1 MSEERE
7 RAMRK
12 YSASAI
18 AVLSLVLVG
27 APGSARAQNDAATT
41 INHIA
46 NAYTL
51 VPNITYR
58 TVSNWEA
65 KLDIIQ
71 PRGLTAPNPTLIHY
85 HGGGWTAG
93 TKESATISLLPYL
106 QMGWSVVNVEYR
118 LSDVALAPA
127 AVEDSRCALRWVYK
141 NAKQYN
147 FDVNKIVTTGNS
159 AGGHLALVVGM
170 LPASAGLDNT
180 CAGDRS
186 GGSNAPGPSNTDEL
200 KVAAVVDWFGIT
212 DVNELL
218 GGPNRRSYAVA
229 WLGAMMNREEIAK
242 QVSPM
247 TYVRAGIPPIIS
259 VHGDADPTV
268 PYSQKQRFHQALDG
282 TGAAHELVT
291 VPGGKHGG
299 FTDAEQL
306 KNYAAIR
313 AFLTKHKILT
323 GTGAGTSQ

>member
-1 MSEERE
+1 
-7 RAMRK
+7 MRK
-12 YSASAI
+12 YGATI
-18 AVLSLVLVG
+18 AVLSLMLVG
-27 APGSARAQNDAATT
+27 APDSARAQNDATTT

-58 TVSNWEA
+58 TVSNWDA

-71 PRGLTAPNPTLIHY
+71 PRGLTTPNPTLINY

-93 TKESATISLLPYL
+93 TKESVTISLLPYL

-118 LSDVALAPA
+118 LSNVALAPA

-147 FDVNKIVTTGNS
+147 FDVKKIVTTGNS

-180 CAGDRS
+180 CAGDRA
-186 GGSNAPGPSNTDEL
+186 GGSNASGPNNTDEM
-200 KVAAVVDWFGIT
+200 KVAAVVDWYGIT

-218 GGPNRRSYAVA
+218 DGPNMKSYAVA
-229 WLGAMMNREEIAK
+229 WLGAMLNREEIAR
-242 QVSPM
+242 QVSPV
-247 TYVRAGIPPIIS
+247 TYVRAGIPPLIS

-268 PYSQKQRFHQALDG
+268 PYSQKQRFHQALDRV
-282 TGAAHELVT
+282 GAAHELVT
-291 VPGGKHGG
+291 VPGGRHGG
-299 FTDAEQL
+299 FTDAEQVR
-306 KNYAAIR
+306 NYAAIR
-313 AFLTKHKILT
+313 GFLTKHNILT
-323 GTGAGTSQ
+323 GYPAKTSQ